1 MSKAKGILHEFKDF
15 IARGNAVDLA
25 VGIIIGAAFT
35 AIVNS
40 LVNDLIMP
48 IVGFIIGGNDISSL
62 AITIG
67 EVSLQYGLF
76 LQAVVNFILIA
87 FVVFIIVKSINSMRK
102 KKEEVA
108 EVEAVAEEV
117 ELLREIRDSL
127 KK

>member
-15 IARGNAVDLA
+15 IAQGNAVDLA

-48 IVGFIIGGNDISSL
+48 IVGFIIGGNDISSF
-62 AITIG
+62 AVTIG
-67 EVSLQYGLF
+67 DVSLQYGLF

-87 FVVFIIVKSINSMRK
+87 IVVFLIVKIINSMRK
-102 KKEEVA
+102 KEEVT
-108 EVEAVAEEV
+108 EVEVTAEEI